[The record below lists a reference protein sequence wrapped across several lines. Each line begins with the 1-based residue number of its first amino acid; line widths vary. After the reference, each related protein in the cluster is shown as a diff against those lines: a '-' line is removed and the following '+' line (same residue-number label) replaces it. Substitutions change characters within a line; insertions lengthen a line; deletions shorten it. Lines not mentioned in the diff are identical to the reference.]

1 MTFAAADGRSQV
13 CRSCGAPVD
22 HVVLDLGRQPLSNAY
37 LRPDQVEDE
46 RLYPLCA
53 RLCTTC
59 LLVQVEDVV
68 APQEIFEDYAYF
80 SSYSDTWVEHARR
93 FSEAMRDRFGLGPHS
108 FVVEIASNDGYL
120 LQHFVQAGVPVLGVE
135 PARNVAAVAVEHG
148 VPTWS
153 RFFGRDTA
161 AAVVAEH
168 RRADLVVANNV
179 VAHVPDLNDLVAGFA
194 DLVAPDGVV
203 SIEVPHLLRLVV
215 ETQFDTIYHE
225 HYSYFSLLAME
236 HVLERNGLVV
246 FDVDELPTHGG
257 SLRVLAAPRAAGR
270 PVTGAVATV
279 RAAER
284 DASLDRPGGFEGFQ
298 ERVRTCRDGLLAYL
312 HDARDR
318 GRRVVANG
326 AAAKGN
332 TLLNHAGV
340 TTDLIDYVVDRNPH
354 KQGLLLPGSHL
365 PVHDPERLR
374 RDRPDVVLILPWNL
388 RREIVG
394 QLADIR
400 GWGGRFAV
408 AVPTMDEF

>member
-1 MTFAAADGRSQV
+1 
-13 CRSCGAPVD
+13 
-22 HVVLDLGRQPLSNAY
+22 
-37 LRPDQVEDE
+37 
-46 RLYPLCA
+46 
-53 RLCTTC
+53 
-59 LLVQVEDVV
+59 
-68 APQEIFEDYAYF
+68 
-80 SSYSDTWVEHARR
+80 
-93 FSEAMRDRFGLGPHS
+93 
-108 FVVEIASNDGYL
+108 
-120 LQHFVQAGVPVLGVE
+120 
-135 PARNVAAVAVEHG
+135 
-148 VPTWS
+148 
-153 RFFGRDTA
+153 
-161 AAVVAEH
+161 
-168 RRADLVVANNV
+168 
-179 VAHVPDLNDLVAGFA
+179 
-194 DLVAPDGVV
+194 
-203 SIEVPHLLRLVV
+203 
-215 ETQFDTIYHE
+215 
-225 HYSYFSLLAME
+225 
-236 HVLERNGLVV
+236 
-246 FDVDELPTHGG
+246 
-257 SLRVLAAPRAAGR
+257 
-270 PVTGAVATV
+270 V

-318 GRRVVANG
+318 GRRVVAYG

-408 AVPTMDEF
+408 AVPVMEEF